1 MSVDIDKTDGPE
13 DTSPPPARPEAIKA
27 IPVRHFGRYVA
38 AVVAI
43 GVLVAIVYA

>member
-1 MSVDIDKTDGPE
+1 MNAPPSPE
-13 DTSPPPARPEAIKA
+13 TPESAGAAKAPEAIKA